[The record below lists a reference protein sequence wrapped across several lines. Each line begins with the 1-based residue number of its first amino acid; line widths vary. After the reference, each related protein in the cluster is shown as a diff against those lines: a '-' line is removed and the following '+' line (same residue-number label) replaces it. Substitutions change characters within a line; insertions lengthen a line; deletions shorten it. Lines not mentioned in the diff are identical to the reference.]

1 MHCLHQLKYI
11 YHVSSVAS
19 ILRLSQTMQNA
30 VLLFIPSIY
39 LVCPNLYR
47 FWCFLFICEILDG
60 KDVAFMPKEW
70 TLTSLNDKR
79 EPYLLV
85 VFWWMDDEE
94 RRRSILCCRGGSSFQ
109 PYFYVKCM

>member
-1 MHCLHQLKYI
+1 MC
-11 YHVSSVAS
+11 SSVAS
-19 ILRLSQTMQNA
+19 VLRLSQTMQNA

-79 EPYLLV
+79 VMFIGCVLV
-85 VFWWMDDEE
+85 D
-94 RRRSILCCRGGSSFQ
+94 G
-109 PYFYVKCM
+109 